1 MQNSLICVILTY
13 IYMNRNTPN
22 SKLRSKK
29 TWSKLIDRHK
39 KAKIISPE
47 LAPNPNEADLVSA
60 GQAPGTEEIAEQVVR
75 VEEFE
80 LSDNT
85 TVKKEKKVWTP
96 KTNDIGFDPDILYED
111 EACLVIDK
119 PSNIM
124 AHPDEKVESYTISD
138 WMGSTYPESIEVDQ
152 ERPGIVHR
160 LDRDTSGCMLLVKSP
175 KAYNYFKAQFQDKT
189 IKKVY
194 LAIVA
199 GNLKDD
205 TGIID
210 TPIAR
215 ARSDFRKREVKNDF
229 TKDYRGEEREAIT
242 RYKVVERI
250 NGASGKFSVVEC
262 FPLTG
267 RTHQIRVHMR
277 SIRHPIVGDK
287 LYGSR
292 ESAGL
297 ADRQMLHAIR
307 LEFKS
312 KSQKVAVSSPLPK
325 DFEATLEK
333 LRQI

>member
-1 MQNSLICVILTY
+1 
-13 IYMNRNTPN
+13 MNRNTPN

-29 TWSKLIDRHK
+29 TWSKLIDRRK
-39 KAKIISPE
+39 KPAKAVIPTIVE
-47 LAPNPNEADLVSA
+47 SA
-60 GQAPGTEEIAEQVVR
+60 ASTIPDYNDNHVVE
-75 VEEFE
+75 VEGVDMGGEFE
-80 LSDNT
+80 LVIPAT
-85 TVKKEKKVWTP
+85 LPRVKKEWTLKV
-96 KTNDIGFDPDILYED
+96 NNVGFDPKVLYED
-111 EACLVIDK
+111 ADCLVIDK

-138 WMGSTYPESIEVDQ
+138 WMGATYPQSIELDP

-160 LDRDTSGCMLLVKSP
+160 LDRDTSGCMLLVKNA
-175 KAYNYFKAQFQDKT
+175 KAYNYFKSQFQDKT

-199 GNLKDD
+199 GNIKDD

-242 RYKVVERI
+242 RYKVIERI
-250 NGASGKFSVVEC
+250 NGALGKFTVVEC

-277 SIRHPIVGDK
+277 SIRHPIIGDK

-292 ESAGL
+292 ESSGL
-297 ADRQMLHAIR
+297 ADRQMLHAVR
-307 LEFKS
+307 LEFKN
-312 KSQKVAVSSPLPK
+312 KSQKIAISSPLPN
-325 DFEATLEK
+325 DFESTLEK